1 MNSKKSG
8 SAATKAMAAAIMSHI
23 PEDTPLAVLRSV
35 KRQVAQRVNILTAAE
50 MEAKPRR
57 SIGIKEFDTIMA
69 MHVDKYEA
77 PLGALPPGQMVQ
89 AMRILDS
96 CGVTEAAAHD
106 LARWLSEEDWFRMNP
121 CQQRALNA
129 IPRNLLTAMRYGDR
143 LRAAEAKQMGDDE

>member
-1 MNSKKSG
+1 
-8 SAATKAMAAAIMSHI
+8 
-23 PEDTPLAVLRSV
+23 
-35 KRQVAQRVNILTAAE
+35 

-57 SIGIKEFDTIMA
+57 SIGLREFDIIMA

-77 PLGALPPGQMVQ
+77 PVGTLPPGQMVQ

-96 CGVTEAAAHD
+96 SGVTEAAAHD
-106 LARWLSEEDWFRMNP
+106 LALWLSNEDWFMMNP
-121 CQQRALNA
+121 CQSRALNA